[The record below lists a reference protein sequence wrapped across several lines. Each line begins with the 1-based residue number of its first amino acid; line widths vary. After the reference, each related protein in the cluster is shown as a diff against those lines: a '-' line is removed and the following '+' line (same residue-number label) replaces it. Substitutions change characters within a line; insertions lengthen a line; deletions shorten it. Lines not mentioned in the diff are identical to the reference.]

1 MLIAAGSLITNDST
15 LSSFLKIN
23 NEIDENTDLKTTL
36 TLYEDLS
43 KKDNDRYQYIF
54 PNFSFNKS
62 IELDEN
68 YNGNFQFSSSGYQKL
83 FDTNKY
89 EALINNDFNFNSFDY
104 ISSKGILTDYSLLL
118 KNYNTYNENS
128 DSKNNDND
136 HEIFATILIQSELP
150 LKKELSNTNNY
161 LKPIIQ
167 ARFSP
172 TNGKDIS
179 SQSTRL
185 QYGNIFSQNRIGT
198 SDMVEKGA
206 SLTFGVEF
214 EKQNFENEKLLGF
227 RIGNVI
233 KDKKNDDLP
242 SKSKLDQT
250 RTDIV
255 GDIFYKFE
263 NLVELNYTFSYDRD
277 LNFSNY
283 DAIAAKFGENN
294 FVSTFNYITE
304 NHELGDS
311 EIIKNDTKLKFN
323 NDHSIL
329 FNTTKDLKD
338 DFTQYYKLTYEYETD
353 CLSASFQY
361 QKKFFRDGNLV
372 PDESLYFL
380 IRFIPFAELRGSA
393 NTIFEN

>member
-1 MLIAAGSLITNDST
+1 M
-15 LSSFLKIN
+15 
-23 NEIDENTDLKTTL
+23 
-36 TLYEDLS
+36 
-43 KKDNDRYQYIF
+43 
-54 PNFSFNKS
+54 
-62 IELDEN
+62 
-68 YNGNFQFSSSGYQKL
+68 
-83 FDTNKY
+83 
-89 EALINNDFNFNSFDY
+89 
-104 ISSKGILTDYSLLL
+104 
-118 KNYNTYNENS
+118 
-128 DSKNNDND
+128 
-136 HEIFATILIQSELP
+136 
-150 LKKELSNTNNY
+150 
-161 LKPIIQ
+161 
-167 ARFSP
+167 
-172 TNGKDIS
+172 
-179 SQSTRL
+179 
-185 QYGNIFSQNRIGT
+185 
-198 SDMVEKGA
+198 
-206 SLTFGVEF
+206 
-214 EKQNFENEKLLGF
+214 LGF